1 MFFAIAS
8 RPYFWYNS
16 GVNGKQGPCVRP
28 KDRWRMKCPK
38 GRNGWCDMM
47 NEENTFEVIK
57 NRTEFAEAV
66 NFGEFPVI
74 AIDCAKRDKDKTAF
88 VSVPVRVD
96 MGKFSDGK
104 PYIAKCHFNVFEDT
118 FNGDGACHCTVQD
131 YGCGLSA
138 GFGYYD
144 ALKCAENANTP
155 ILKADSWAVI
165 VVHNSE
171 KKILRAFKV
180 KFAKVIR
187 NCSTAIMFADE
198 FDSHI
203 LAQAILKMA

>member
-47 NEENTFEVIK
+47 NDEVTLKAIK
-57 NRTEFAEAV
+57 DRMEFGEAV
-66 NFGEFPVI
+66 NLGKYPVVI
-74 AIDCAKRDKDKTAF
+74 IDVTKSSDRTALY
-88 VSVPVRVD
+88 SVPVRVD
-96 MGKFSDGK
+96 MGKFSNGT
-104 PYIAKCHFNVFEDT
+104 PYIAQCHFNVFDDEY
-118 FNGDGACHCTVQD
+118 NGDGKCHCTVMN
-131 YGCGLSA
+131 YGCGISA
-138 GFGYYD
+138 GFDYYD

-165 VVHNSE
+165 VVHNSD
-171 KKILRAFKV
+171 KKMLRAFKV
-180 KFAKVIR
+180 KFANVNR
-187 NCSTAIMFADE
+187 NCTTAIRFADDI
-198 FDSHI
+198 DSYV
-203 LAQAILKMA
+203 LAKAILKMA